1 MFVPAMTVATDN
13 PVHLHDFDF
22 DTLSERLGRDGV
34 RAVHTQSLWK
44 TLQRGTETDL
54 RAGRELP
61 PPVQRWVAAHLDSD
75 VCVDNPEIVTEIESS
90 DGYTRKLLLRLADGH
105 EIETVIMGYQNRFT
119 ACISTQVGCAM
130 GCVFCATGQMG
141 FVRQLRP
148 GEIVAQVRTAQHLLQ
163 ARGESGLRNL
173 VLMGMGEP
181 LHNYDAVMQA
191 MSIVADNRGIGI
203 ANSRITVSTVGV
215 VPAIERFTKE
225 RRPFNLAVSLHATTD
240 AERSALIPV
249 NQRWPLADLL
259 AACRSY
265 SDTTG
270 RRVFFG
276 WTLIDG
282 KNDTPEQ
289 ARQVAAL
296 IKGMDAHVNLI
307 RLNPTDGYDGEA
319 SETSAADEFSRIIQ
333 ESGLPCTIRQRR
345 GIDVGAGCGQ
355 LRSVSNQR

>member
-1 MFVPAMTVATDN
+1 MTVATEN
-13 PVHLHDFDF
+13 PVHLHDLDF
-22 DTLSERLGRDGV
+22 EGLSKRLTEDGV
-34 RAVHTQSLWK
+34 RPVHTQALWK
-44 TLQRGTETDL
+44 VLQRGSEADL
-54 RAGRELP
+54 RDGNDLP
-61 PPVQRWVAAHLDSD
+61 PPVQRWVAAHLDTD
-75 VCVDNPEIVTEIESS
+75 VSLDKPEIVTEIESS
-90 DGYTRKLLLRLADGH
+90 DGYTRKLLLRLEDGH
-105 EIETVIMGYQNRFT
+105 EIETVIMGYRNRFT

-148 GEIVAQVRTAQHLLQ
+148 GEIVAQVGIAQRLLQ

-191 MSIVADNRGIGI
+191 MKIVADNRGIGI

-215 VPAIERFTKE
+215 VPAIERFAKE
-225 RRPFNLAVSLHATTD
+225 GLPYNLAVSLHATTD

-249 NQRWPLADLL
+249 NQRWPLSDLL
-259 AACRSY
+259 AACRTY
-265 SDTTG
+265 SETTG

-282 KNDTPEQ
+282 KNDSPKH

-296 IKGMDAHVNLI
+296 IKGLDAHVNLI
-307 RLNPTDGYDGEA
+307 RLNPTEGYEGEA
-319 SETSAADEFSRIIQ
+319 SETTAADEFSRIIQ
-333 ESGLPCTIRQRR
+333 DSGIPCTIRQRR

-355 LRSVSNQR
+355 LRSANERRAKS